1 LRAIVWWVP
10 DAAVTLLWWSISVW
24 VVLQPMEMR
33 GLLA

>member
-1 LRAIVWWVP
+1 MWWIP
-10 DAAVTLLWWSISVW
+10 DAVTTLLWWALSVW